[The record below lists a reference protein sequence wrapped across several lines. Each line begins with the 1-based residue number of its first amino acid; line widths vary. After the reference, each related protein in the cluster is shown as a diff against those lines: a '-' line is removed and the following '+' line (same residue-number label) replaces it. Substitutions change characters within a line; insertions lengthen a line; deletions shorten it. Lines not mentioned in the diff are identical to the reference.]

1 MGVGSVEDV
10 LRIVAQLYPDRIVI
24 LDSAYTSAKASQ
36 AFKNPERVL
45 DLLLGLAGEYWQKL
59 HDGKGDGEAK
69 DVFGSSYA
77 ANEAAALKKEGLR
90 RRTFQYQGS
99 PVQMLKHLKIGY
111 KDSVA
116 ETLRIHFEWFADM
129 EKIVIGHC
137 GKHLK
142 L

>member
-1 MGVGSVEDV
+1 
-10 LRIVAQLYPDRIVI
+10 
-24 LDSAYTSAKASQ
+24 
-36 AFKNPERVL
+36 VL
-45 DLLLGLAGEYWQKL
+45 DLLLDLAGEYWQKL

-69 DVFGSSYA
+69 NVFGSSYA
-77 ANEAAALKKEGLR
+77 ANEAAALRKEGLR
-90 RRTFQYQGS
+90 KGTFQYQGS